1 MTERILNSKTFI
13 SFMLAAITWTVLHSL
28 YPFPAGNLYL
38 QLISYKDPAVYSAI
52 FWIYSLMMFT
62 TPFIIYSSVFSGIY
76 TFAYRHGRTPKAV
89 PLPLY
94 PDPRSRD
101 SLYLVL
107 SEVHH
112 PTKPI
117 PSPAPYCF
125 TIPDRSLF
133 TGIASLLNNLFGRGK
148 EPFWQQA
155 YTNLVKFIILLHKVA
170 YDYVTL
176 FHIYECTISPSVLE
190 RKIAQAELAI
200 PSEEYMLLDGKSYK
214 QLQSNPAN
222 KVP

>member
-13 SFMLAAITWTVLHSL
+13 SFMLAAITWTALHSL

-89 PLPLY
+89 PLPPY

-117 PSPAPYCF
+117 PSPAPISSAWLTPLGPAPITSCSAMMSAF
-125 TIPDRSLF
+125 RLRS
-133 TGIASLLNNLFGRGK
+133 TSI
-148 EPFWQQA
+148 
-155 YTNLVKFIILLHKVA
+155 
-170 YDYVTL
+170 
-176 FHIYECTISPSVLE
+176 E
-190 RKIAQAELAI
+190 R
-200 PSEEYMLLDGKSYK
+200 
-214 QLQSNPAN
+214 
-222 KVP
+222 